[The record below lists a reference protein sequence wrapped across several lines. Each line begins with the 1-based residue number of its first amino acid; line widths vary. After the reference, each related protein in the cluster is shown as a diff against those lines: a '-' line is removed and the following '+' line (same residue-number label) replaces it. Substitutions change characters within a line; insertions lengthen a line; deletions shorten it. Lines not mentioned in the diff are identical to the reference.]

1 MRFLCYVFIAICV
14 WVRTCKII
22 SFLIIKG
29 FSGVRLLHNS
39 RFIGVEMGD
48 LFVVQSGTIFVDC
61 IFLGGVG
68 YLFCI
73 RNASL
78 DFMHLFVCLIR
89 SCMHLLRM
97 RVLAQ

>member
-1 MRFLCYVFIAICV
+1 MFF
-14 WVRTCKII
+14 
-22 SFLIIKG
+22 
-29 FSGVRLLHNS
+29 GVRSLHNS
-39 RFIGVEMGD
+39 FSIGVAVVD
-48 LFVVQSGTIFVDC
+48 LFLLQSGTVFVDC

-78 DFMHLFVCLIR
+78 DFMYLFLCHIR
-89 SCMHLLRM
+89 SCMHLLRV